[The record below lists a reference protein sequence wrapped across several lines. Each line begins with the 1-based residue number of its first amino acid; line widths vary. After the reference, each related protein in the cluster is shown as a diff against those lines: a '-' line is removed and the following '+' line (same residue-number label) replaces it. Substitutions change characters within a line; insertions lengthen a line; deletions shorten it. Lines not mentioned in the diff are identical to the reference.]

1 MRTLIGGTKIVVS
14 VCSLEVY
21 GLPALVTE
29 IFLALE
35 LSPQEIIVFSH
46 RAPRPLPHT
55 CPLVLSR
62 VMYREGPGPA
72 GTPQAN
78 F

>member
-21 GLPALVTE
+21 GLPTLVTE
-29 IFLALE
+29 IFLGLE

-55 CPLVLSR
+55 CPRVLSR
-62 VMYREGPGPA
+62 AVYREEPGPA
-72 GTPQAN
+72 DTRQAI

>member
-29 IFLALE
+29 IFLDLE
-35 LSPQEIIVFSH
+35 LSPQEIIDFSR
-46 RAPRPLPHT
+46 RAPMPLPHT
-55 CPLVLSR
+55 
-62 VMYREGPGPA
+62 
-72 GTPQAN
+72 
-78 F
+78 